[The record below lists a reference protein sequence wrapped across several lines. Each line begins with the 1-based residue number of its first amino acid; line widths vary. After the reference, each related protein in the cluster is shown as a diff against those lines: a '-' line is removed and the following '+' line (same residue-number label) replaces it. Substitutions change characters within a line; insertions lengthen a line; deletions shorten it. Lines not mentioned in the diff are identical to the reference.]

1 MKDVYNLSDG
11 QLITLYLEG
20 DNKSI
25 ETLIFRHQNKVFTSI
40 YLLVK
45 DKYIADDIFQETFI
59 KAIDTLRSGRY
70 ADEGKFLQWVL
81 RISHNLCVDYFRKK
95 SRTPIIRT
103 NDEQDVFEV
112 LKFEEPN
119 AEENLIRRE
128 EKEHVKKLLDLIPQ
142 DQREVII
149 LRHFANLTFKEI
161 ASITDCSINT
171 ALGRMR
177 YGLFNLRRLIGEKQ
191 VA

>member
-95 SRTPIIRT
+95 SRIPIIRT
-103 NDEQDVFEV
+103 NDEQDIFEV

-119 AEENLIRRE
+119 AEENIIRRE

-149 LRHFANLTFKEI
+149 LRHFANLTFREI